1 MDFAIAEFF
10 NHLGRGTV
18 ADQLSVIVSYNG
30 LFIALFLA
38 AGSFSLS
45 GDRINFRKFILALLV
60 SVALHYS
67 VSEGFLKV
75 VVPEYLGVR
84 ERPYIAYPQEISPL
98 GTRSVSTSFPSN
110 HMSSVVSTLG
120 VLAYFCR
127 RYWKAVAVFAVLTGL
142 SRMHNGMHYPSDVL
156 GGALLGLIYVQV
168 AVYLVRRYIKDRE
181 SE

>member
-10 NHLGRGTV
+10 NHLGRGT
-18 ADQLSVIVSYNG
+18 AIDTFSVIVSYNG

-38 AGSFSLS
+38 VGTLGLL
-45 GDRINFRKFILALLV
+45 GDKIEIRKFLLALAIAT
-60 SVALHYS
+60 SLHYA

-75 VVPEYLGVR
+75 VVPEYVGVR
-84 ERPYIAYPQEISPL
+84 ERPYIAHPQEISPL

-127 RYWKAVAVFAVLTGL
+127 RYWKVVAVFAVLTGL